1 MVELSHGVI
10 RRVGG
15 LEDLFRH
22 ETDEQVVIR
31 RVGGLEDLFRH
42 ETDEQVVIRRVGG
55 LEDPPRRLSAPGH
68 VIRRVGGLEEKFRCP
83 HGERNQALMLCSLD
97 CDLSGA
103 HSDRKA
109 KADGRFIITSWWC
122 LHKCRWLPEH
132 RDEIRFVA
140 KMSDCRNQKTPPSG
154 MNRKVEFFG
163 DSTYEIPWNSNLG
176 KTHFAVCTTCFGA
189 TLMLHVEIPN

>member
-1 MVELSHGVI
+1 MPLPMPE
-10 RRVGG
+10 
-15 LEDLFRH
+15 E
-22 ETDEQVVIR
+22 
-31 RVGGLEDLFRH
+31 
-42 ETDEQVVIRRVGG
+42 
-55 LEDPPRRLSAPGH
+55 
-68 VIRRVGGLEEKFRCP
+68 EEKFRCP

-109 KADGRFIITSWWC
+109 KADGRFIITSWSIC
-122 LHKCRWLPEH
+122 GKEVGLKKPKNSTFRHES
-132 RDEIRFVA
+132 EGGV
-140 KMSDCRNQKTPPSG
+140 
-154 MNRKVEFFG
+154 FG

>member
-1 MVELSHGVI
+1 MSSDTVSVI

-15 LEDLFRH
+15 LEG
-22 ETDEQVVIR
+22 IR
-31 RVGGLEDLFRH
+31 RSRVPGRH
-42 ETDEQVVIRRVGG
+42 VIRRVGG

>member
-1 MVELSHGVI
+1 MPLPMPE
-10 RRVGG
+10 
-15 LEDLFRH
+15 E
-22 ETDEQVVIR
+22 
-31 RVGGLEDLFRH
+31 
-42 ETDEQVVIRRVGG
+42 
-55 LEDPPRRLSAPGH
+55 
-68 VIRRVGGLEEKFRCP
+68 EEKFRCP

-103 HSDRKA
+103 HPDRKA

-132 RDEIRFVA
+132 RDEVRFVA
-140 KMSDCRNQKTPPSG
+140 KMSDCKNQKTPPSG

>member
-1 MVELSHGVI
+1 MPLPMPVE
-10 RRVGG
+10 
-15 LEDLFRH
+15 
-22 ETDEQVVIR
+22 
-31 RVGGLEDLFRH
+31 
-42 ETDEQVVIRRVGG
+42 
-55 LEDPPRRLSAPGH
+55 
-68 VIRRVGGLEEKFRCP
+68 EEKFRCP

-140 KMSDCRNQKTPPSG
+140 KMSD
-154 MNRKVEFFG
+154 
-163 DSTYEIPWNSNLG
+163 
-176 KTHFAVCTTCFGA
+176 
-189 TLMLHVEIPN
+189 